1 MFSSTQYRL
10 STYVKYFFLLFRYI
24 PIVEQAM
31 EIANAPKIPC
41 VVYQRRNIYNEDKG
55 SQITKSTTLETIDWD
70 EAVNDAIHH
79 DCVDVEANDPLYVLY
94 TSGTTGKYL
103 LHI

>member
-1 MFSSTQYRL
+1 
-10 STYVKYFFLLFRYI
+10 
-24 PIVEQAM
+24 M

-41 VVYQRRNIYNEDKG
+41 VVYQRRNIYNKNEG

-94 TSGTTGKYL
+94 TSGTTGKYIPRYVYL
-103 LHI
+103 GPSTYFIQFFGVHF